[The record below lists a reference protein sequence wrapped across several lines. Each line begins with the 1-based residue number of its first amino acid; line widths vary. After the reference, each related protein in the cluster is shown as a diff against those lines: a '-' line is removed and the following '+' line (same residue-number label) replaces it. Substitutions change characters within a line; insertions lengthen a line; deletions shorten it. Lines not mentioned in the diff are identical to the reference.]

1 MIRTGV
7 TATFGAI
14 MLAATAQAQTV
25 EGPSGSRLA
34 DAPEANQAMAV
45 GESETAATREYKAAQ
60 AEAMR
65 NASKDLS
72 GDADID
78 YARQMIAYHQ
88 GGIEMARVL
97 LTHGKDAALRRSA
110 EKMIVE
116 QQKQIGELQLWL
128 QTQRR

>member
-7 TATFGAI
+7 TSAFGAI
-14 MLAATAQAQTV
+14 MLAASVQAQ
-25 EGPSGSRLA
+25 PSEVPSHSA
-34 DAPEANQAMAV
+34 DTSDTNQAMA
-45 GESETAATREYKAAQ
+45 TAGSDSPATRDYRAVQ
-60 AEAMR
+60 AETTQK
-65 NASKDLS
+65 ASKDLS
-72 GDADID
+72 GDADMD

-88 GGIEMARVL
+88 GNIEMARVL